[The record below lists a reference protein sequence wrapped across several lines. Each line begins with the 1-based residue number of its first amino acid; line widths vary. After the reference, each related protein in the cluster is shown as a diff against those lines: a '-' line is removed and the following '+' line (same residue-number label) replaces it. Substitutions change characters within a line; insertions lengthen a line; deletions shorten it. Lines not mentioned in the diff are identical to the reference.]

1 MHAQGKLSELPERL
15 LFSPT
20 RPAEELYD
28 LQADPFETKNLMAGP
43 QHRQTLDT
51 LRHRLDD
58 WMRETGDRGPEC
70 EKMYDSDMAVYLKKP
85 SLVVEENV
93 KLNKQWAKEGK

>member
-1 MHAQGKLSELPERL
+1 MPNNETQIDYDDCGPAMHRL
-15 LFSPT
+15 LATLFPICRSIT
-20 RPAEELYD
+20 GD
-28 LQADPFETKNLMAGP
+28 GV
-43 QHRQTLDT
+43 RQTLDT

-70 EKMYDSDMAVYLKKP
+70 GKMYDSDMAVYLKKP
-85 SLVVEENV
+85 SPVVEENV